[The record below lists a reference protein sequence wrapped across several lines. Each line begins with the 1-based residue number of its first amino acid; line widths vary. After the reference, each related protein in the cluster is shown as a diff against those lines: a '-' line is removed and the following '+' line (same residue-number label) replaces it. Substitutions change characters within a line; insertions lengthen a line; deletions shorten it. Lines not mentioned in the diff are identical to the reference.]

1 MTKKLNYNI
10 SERERLQKFA
20 KGMAA
25 ISFTIVI
32 LGEFAEWF
40 GGLVGYILK

>member
-1 MTKKLNYNI
+1 MTKKLNCII
-10 SERERLQKFA
+10 SERECARKFVR
-20 KGMAA
+20 GMAA

-40 GGLVGYILK
+40 GRLIGHILK